1 MPECEVS
8 CAPGLGTQLYSS
20 EREEVL
26 PSVGKCHVPIIQKE
40 ESGVEGDT
48 REGESVDG
56 RSLNQRLDS
65 STSRVY
71 QLSEGEGKFED
82 DLRFVV

>member
-8 CAPGLGTQLYSS
+8 CVPGLGTQLYSA

-26 PSVGKCHVPIIQKE
+26 LSVGECHVHIIQKE
-40 ESGVEGDT
+40 ESGVESDT
-48 REGESVDG
+48 REGESVNG

-71 QLSEGEGKFED
+71 QLSEGEGRFED
-82 DLRFVV
+82 DLRFIV